1 MKRFLFLDSGALH
14 FTFHVSQFYMA
25 KHKHEEHENHERWLV
40 SYADFITLLFAFFV
54 VMYSVSSVNVGKYR
68 TVSESIKAALNPV
81 VSPPSSP
88 AAFSLSTNKSALTA
102 PDSPRSKELVIRKL
116 RNLVKNIKAVPQMS
130 SVRITEKINGDIV
143 ITIPDQLLFNSGKS
157 AVRTEALSFLAGLGS
172 TIVELNRHTKVEGH
186 TDNVP
191 IRTAQFPSNWELSA
205 ARAVMV
211 VRVLSELYGV
221 PGDHLVAV
229 GHADTRPITANL
241 DPEQRAKNR
250 RVEVV
255 ILEQAPILQSE
266 NEADQP
272 EPSTGPVS
280 HDPSKLAP
288 ELSEEELFLA
298 P

>member
-1 MKRFLFLDSGALH
+1 
-14 FTFHVSQFYMA
+14 MA

-81 VSPPSSP
+81 VSTPSQV
-88 AAFSLSTNKSALTA
+88 AAFSLSANKPALTTPNA
-102 PDSPRSKELVIRKL
+102 PGSREVAIRRLKDLIKGLKGSP
-116 RNLVKNIKAVPQMS
+116 QF
-130 SVRITEKINGDIV
+130 SVVQIVQKVNGDIV
-143 ITIPDQLLFNSGKS
+143 ITIPDQLLFNTGEASI
-157 AVRTEALSFLAGLGS
+157 RTEALPFLEGLGS
-172 TIVELNRHTKVEGH
+172 SIVELNRYTKVEGH

-221 PGDHLVAV
+221 PTRHLAAV
-229 GHADTRPITANL
+229 GLADTKPLTANADL
-241 DPEQRAKNR
+241 EQRAKNR

-255 ILEQAPILQSE
+255 ILEQAPASSPMEESSDQNLVDGSTDGTVSNALQPGKDLAVRD
-266 NEADQP
+266 EAQP
-272 EPSTGPVS
+272 R
-280 HDPSKLAP
+280 
-288 ELSEEELFLA
+288 
-298 P
+298 